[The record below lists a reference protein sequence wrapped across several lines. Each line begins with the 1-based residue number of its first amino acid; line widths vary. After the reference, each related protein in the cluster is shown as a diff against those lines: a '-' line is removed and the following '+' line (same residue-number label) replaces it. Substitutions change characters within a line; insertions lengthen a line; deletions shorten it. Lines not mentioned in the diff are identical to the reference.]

1 MSIKLKAKKTATK
14 TTTPIQNPIVEKK
27 VPRIISKSRT
37 IYINDKA
44 PTLKEAQ
51 KLVGGLIQ
59 FAYSDDKVQIIC
71 NEEGKL
77 KGLPMNLRATKKWV
91 ECAGHDVHD
100 FIAGPAIILEG
111 SALMD

>member
-1 MSIKLKAKKTATK
+1 MRSMEDIEYDKG
-14 TTTPIQNPIVEKK
+14 VELYKEEQVDK
-27 VPRIISKSRT
+27 NLPTT